1 MIDLH
6 MHTKYSDGT
15 DTLYELLHKAEN
27 KKLEIISITDHDQ
40 IAAYEELETHPNLRK
55 NFSGVIIPGSELKTI
70 YNGVPIE
77 VLAYGI
83 DYKKLKIHKID
94 QKKLQV
100 KTLKTLKNTI
110 KKLGFKYNEKN
121 LYIDKKNPEKQW
133 ASYVV
138 AKEIL
143 NYEENEEL
151 IKKYG
156 NFTPINFY
164 RMHTSNKNSIFYYDE
179 TKEYLS
185 LEETINRIHEAGGL
199 AFLAHPFVYPFEDKK
214 NTIEKILI
222 TTKLDG
228 IEAEYP
234 LFSSEEREIIKQL
247 AKKYHKYISGGS
259 DYHAKTKPDLEMGTG
274 KDNNL
279 NISSTLVEDW
289 IQKVQK
295 I

>member
-1 MIDLH
+1 

>member
-1 MIDLH
+1 

-185 LEETINRIHEAGGL
+185 LEETINSIHEAGGL

>member
-1 MIDLH
+1 

-94 QKKLQV
+94 QNKLQV
-100 KTLKTLKNTI
+100 KTLKALKNTI
-110 KKLGFKYNEKN
+110 KKLEFKYNEKN
-121 LYIDKKNPEKQW
+121 LYIDEKNPEKQW
-133 ASYVV
+133 AAYVV
-138 AKEIL
+138 AKEVLI
-143 NYEENEEL
+143 YEENAEL

-156 NFTPINFY
+156 NFTPTSFY
-164 RMHTSNKNSIFYYDE
+164 RMHVSNKNSIFYYDE
-179 TKEYLS
+179 TTEYLS

-199 AFLAHPFVYPFEDKK
+199 AFLAHPFIYPFNDKK
-214 NTIEKILI
+214 STIENILI
-222 TTKLDG
+222 KTKIDG
-228 IEAEYP
+228 VEAEYP
-234 LFSSEEREIIKQL
+234 LFSSKEREIIK
-247 AKKYHKYISGGS
+247 
-259 DYHAKTKPDLEMGTG
+259 
-274 KDNNL
+274 
-279 NISSTLVEDW
+279 
-289 IQKVQK
+289 
-295 I
+295 

>member
-1 MIDLH
+1 MYPI
-6 MHTKYSDGT
+6 KYQKKYLVKKNFNNRSD
-15 DTLYELLHKAEN
+15 A
-27 KKLEIISITDHDQ
+27 
-40 IAAYEELETHPNLRK
+40 HPNLRK
-55 NFSGVIIPGSELKTI
+55 IFTGVIIPGSELKTV

-83 DYKKLKIHKID
+83 DYKKLRIHKID
-94 QKKLQV
+94 QETLQEKALKKL
-100 KTLKTLKNTI
+100 TNTI

-121 LYIDKKNPEKQW
+121 LYIDRENPEKQW

-138 AKEIL
+138 SKEIL
-143 NYEENEEL
+143 GYEEDSEL

-156 NFTPINFY
+156 NFTPTSFY
-164 RMHTSNKNSIFYYDE
+164 RMHYGNKNSIFYYDE
-179 TKEYLS
+179 TTEYLS

-199 AFLAHPFVYPFEDKK
+199 AFLAHPFVYPFDDKK
-214 NTIEKILI
+214 TTIENILI
-222 TTKLDG
+222 ETKLDG

-234 LFSSEEREIIKQL
+234 LFSSTEREIIKQL

-259 DYHAKTKPDLEMGTG
+259 DYHSKTKPDIEMGTG

-289 IQKVQK
+289 IQKVKK